1 MATIDEVLSTTINSE
16 ADAKAYLKS
25 LVDNGYCYHP
35 DDSAA
40 TIIISGRKDN
50 CGAYNHMLFTAEQAE
65 KADELMGYV
74 FQYLPDPC
82 AYILEIDP
90 NE

>member
-35 DDSAA
+35 DDDASD
-40 TIIISGRKDN
+40 IGIFSED
-50 CGAYNHMLFTAEQAE
+50 QAE
-65 KADELMGYV
+65 VANVLMCHV